1 MNFGFTI
8 ATGTFETVTHPAFI
22 TAALAAL
29 IMLAACF
36 RRRYRSATSLLWR
49 HGFATVATLGLLF
62 VTIVDSYSA
71 TRASFSFHVTRPAIE
86 LHLKPTPVENAL
98 AESSCIGRLDNR
110 ATIPAPGASDWSSR
124 WSALTDLC

>member
-8 ATGTFETVTHPAFI
+8 ATGTFEVVSNPAFI
-22 TAALAAL
+22 AAVIAAA
-29 IMLAACF
+29 IMLAVCF
-36 RRRYRSATSLLWR
+36 RRRYRSAGSLLWR

-71 TRASFSFHVTRPAIE
+71 TKASFNFRVTRPAIQ
-86 LHLKPTPVENAL
+86 LHLKPAENAR
-98 AESSCIGRLDNR
+98 ADNSCVGRLANR
-110 ATIPAPGASDWSSR
+110 ATIPAAGASDWSSR

>member
-71 TRASFSFHVTRPAIE
+71 TRASFNFHVTRPAIE
-86 LHLKPTPVENAL
+86 LHLKPKAAGGTL
-98 AESSCIGRLDNR
+98 ADNS
-110 ATIPAPGASDWSSR
+110 AAAAAPIAR
-124 WSALTDLC
+124 

>member
-8 ATGTFETVTHPAFI
+8 ATGTFEVVSNPAFI
-22 TAALAAL
+22 AAAIAAA
-29 IMLAACF
+29 IMLAVCF
-36 RRRYRSATSLLWR
+36 RRRYRSAGSLLWR

-71 TRASFSFHVTRPAIE
+71 TKASFKFHVTHPAIQ
-86 LHLKPTPVENAL
+86 LHLTPKPVENAR
-98 AESSCIGRLDNR
+98 ADNSCVGRLANP
-110 ATIPAPGASDWSSR
+110 ATIPAAGASD